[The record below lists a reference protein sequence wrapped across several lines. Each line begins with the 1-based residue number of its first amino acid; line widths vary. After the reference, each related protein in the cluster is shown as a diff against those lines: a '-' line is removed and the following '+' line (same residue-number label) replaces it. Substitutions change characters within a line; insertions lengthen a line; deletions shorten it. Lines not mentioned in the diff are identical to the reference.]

1 LAIYKT
7 LTQEEKKRSE
17 DLTRLLH
24 EERAKVNSLGIGLEE
39 ESKRSLA
46 MEEELERSMHQVSWR
61 ARDQSYYSENIFAQK
76 FVQNTANFCK
86 IVSILT
92 SYVCGQIVQKMC
104 IDKK

>member
-61 ARDQSYYSENIFAQK
+61 ARDRCYDFENLFANNWCF
-76 FVQNTANFCK
+76 FVSKYC
-86 IVSILT
+86 
-92 SYVCGQIVQKMC
+92 
-104 IDKK
+104 